1 MLTSFIFLVSFGIS
15 IPLFWAKSNWVG
27 IVHENDDRFFD
38 IMHYK
43 QLAINCIE
51 WVKVTVLNIFVKW
64 LAKRL
69 TDWQN

>member
-1 MLTSFIFLVSFGIS
+1 MLISFIFLVSFGIS

-27 IVHENDDRFFD
+27 IVHANDDRFFD

-43 QLAINCIE
+43 QLAINSIE
-51 WVKVTVLNIFVKW
+51 WAKVTVLNIFVKW

-69 TDWQN
+69 TEWQN